1 MSKFRV
7 AIFTGNY
14 NHIRDGVSL
23 TLNRLVSFL
32 IQNNVEVV
40 VFGPT
45 TEHPEV
51 DHVGEFVPVPS
62 KPAPGR
68 PEYRIST
75 GLSKEAKNRLEEFDP
90 DIVHIATPDLLGYR
104 ALKWAKKNDN
114 VIVASYHTHFP
125 SYLKYYG
132 FQWLEPAGWKYLQWF
147 YSHCS
152 QIYVPT
158 PSMAAEL
165 KENNISNGLI
175 VWARGVDTNLFNPE
189 RRSEEW
195 RRKLG
200 ILSGDIVVTFVS
212 RLVWEKNLKMYADVL
227 RSLQKDYENV
237 KAVVVGSGPAG
248 DEFKT
253 LLPSAI
259 MTGFLKGEELA
270 RSYASSEIFFFP
282 SDTET
287 FGSVTL
293 EAMASGLPCV
303 VADAAGSKSLV
314 ENSVNGY
321 IAEAE
326 DYETFLIRISELVK
340 KRDLRKEMGAKS
352 FKKAKE
358 YSWENI
364 NSKLLSCYQDILASK
379 KKL

>member
-7 AIFTGNY
+7 VIFTGNY

-23 TLNRLVSFL
+23 TLNRLVDFL
-32 IQNNVEVV
+32 MQNGVDVV

-45 TEHPEV
+45 TENPEV
-51 DHVGEFVPVPS
+51 DHAGEFVPVPS

-75 GLSKEAKNRLEEFDP
+75 GLSAEAKNRLKEFDP
-90 DIVHIATPDLLGYR
+90 DIVHIATPDILGYR
-104 ALKWAKKNDN
+104 ALKWAKKNKKI
-114 VIVASYHTHFP
+114 IVASYHTHFP

-158 PSMAAEL
+158 PSMAEEL
-165 KENNISNGLI
+165 KENKISNGLI
-175 VWARGVDTNLFNPE
+175 IWARGVDTNLFNPG
-189 RRSEEW
+189 RRSEAW
-195 RRKLG
+195 RSKY
-200 ILSGDIVVTFVS
+200 DIFPDDVVVTFVS

-227 RSLQKDYENV
+227 LTLQKDHKNL

-248 DEFKT
+248 DEFKA

-259 MTGFLKGEELA
+259 MTGFLEGEELA
-270 RSYASSEIFFFP
+270 RSYASSDIFFFP

-314 ENSVNGY
+314 ENAVNGY
-321 IAEAE
+321 RADAE
-326 DYETFLIRISELVK
+326 DFETFVNSTGELVK
-340 KRDLRKEMGAKS
+340 NPELRKQMRDKS
-352 FKKAKE
+352 FEKAIE

-364 NSKLLSCYQDILASK
+364 NGKLLASYKKILSIEN
-379 KKL
+379 KL